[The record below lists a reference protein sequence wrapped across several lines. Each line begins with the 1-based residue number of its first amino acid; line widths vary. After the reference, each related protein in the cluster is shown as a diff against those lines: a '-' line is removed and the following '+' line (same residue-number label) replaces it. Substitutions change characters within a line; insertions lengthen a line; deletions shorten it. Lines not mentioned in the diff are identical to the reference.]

1 MAKKFNFKL
10 ITPDGTIFDEDIE
23 LVLMPTESGEIGVMA
38 GHLPIVTVL
47 VPGPLEIAKEKDGPK
62 KLLATGG
69 GFAKILANEVKVF
82 AQTAEFADSIDEKR
96 ALEAR
101 KRAVEAMGE
110 KVDEMKFA
118 DAKALLERN
127 VARIKTIERKK
138 RRSHHQ

>member
-1 MAKKFNFKL
+1 MAKKFKFKL

-23 LVLMPTESGEIGVMA
+23 VVLLPTEDGEIGVMA

-47 VPGPLEIAKEKDGPK
+47 VPGPLEICKEKNGPK

-69 GFAKILANEVKVF
+69 GFAKILSGEVKVF
-82 AQTAEFADSIDEKR
+82 AQTAEFADAIDEKR
-96 ALEAR
+96 AVEAR

-110 KVDEMKFA
+110 KVDDMKFA

-127 VARIKTIERKK
+127 VARLKTIDRKK
-138 RRSHHQ
+138 RRSHHS

>member
-10 ITPDGTIFDEDIE
+10 ITPDGTIFDDDIE
-23 LVLMPTESGEIGVMA
+23 LVLMPTENGEIGVMA

-47 VPGPLEIAKEKDGPK
+47 VPGPLEIAKEKDGPR

-69 GFAKILANEVKVF
+69 GFAKILSGGVKVF

-96 ALEAR
+96 AIEA
-101 KRAVEAMGE
+101 KQRAAETMGE
-110 KVDEMKFA
+110 KVDEIMFA